1 MRRDSYDWNARHD
14 IHLQLSQQGNK
25 LKMKTAIASIVLST
39 SLVGC
44 VATAETPI
52 LERNKETARQ
62 FYQDLW
68 FTNNTDMYSEYVAES
83 YIVHDIGPA
92 KGVTE
97 PAITQKQ
104 IADVFHGFGDL
115 TGEIDYQI
123 AEGDKVATRW
133 FVKLD
138 PTEEAEALGMT
149 PVDGVAIINVF
160 RFNDE
165 GKIVEIWNHRH
176 DVELPRPPESQ
187 RGIAQ

>member
-1 MRRDSYDWNARHD
+1 
-14 IHLQLSQQGNK
+14 
-25 LKMKTAIASIVLST
+25 MKTAIAAIVASSFVT
-39 SLVGC
+39 GW
-44 VATAETPI
+44 VATAETPT
-52 LERNKETARQ
+52 LDRNKETARQ

-68 FTNNTDMYSEYVAES
+68 FTNNTDMYSKYVADF
-83 YIVHDIGPA
+83 YVVHDIGPA

-104 IADVFHGFGDL
+104 IADVFHEFGDL

-133 FVKLD
+133 IVKLD
-138 PTEEAEALGMT
+138 PTEEAKALGMT

-160 RFNDE
+160 RFNEE

-176 DVELPRPPESQ
+176 DVELPRPPESY
-187 RGIAQ
+187 REIAQ

>member
-1 MRRDSYDWNARHD
+1 
-14 IHLQLSQQGNK
+14 
-25 LKMKTAIASIVLST
+25 MKTAITAIAASSFMM
-39 SLVGC
+39 GW
-44 VATAETPI
+44 VATAETTT
-52 LERNKETARQ
+52 LDRNKETARQ

-68 FTNNTDMYSEYVAES
+68 FTDNTDMYSEYVADS
-83 YIVHDIGPA
+83 YVVHDIGPA

-138 PTEEAEALGMT
+138 PTEEAKALGMAA
-149 PVDGVAIINVF
+149 VDGVAIINVF
-160 RFNDE
+160 RFNEE

-176 DVELPRPPESQ
+176 DVELPRPPESY

>member
-1 MRRDSYDWNARHD
+1 
-14 IHLQLSQQGNK
+14 
-25 LKMKTAIASIVLST
+25 MKTTIAALFLNV
-39 SLVGC
+39 SLAGC
-44 VATAETPI
+44 ITTAETSN

-68 FTNNTDMYSEYVAES
+68 FTNNTDMYADYVADT
-83 YIVHDIGPA
+83 YVVHDIGPA

-97 PAITQKQ
+97 PADTQKE
-104 IADVFHGFGDL
+104 IADVFHSFGDL

-133 FVKLD
+133 FVKLE
-138 PTEEAEALGMT
+138 PSSEAEALGMT
-149 PVDGVAIINVF
+149 AVDGVAIINVF

-176 DVELPRPPESQ
+176 DVELPRPPESY